1 MLVVLALIAALPL
14 VAQGDGA
21 TALHWASYRDDLEAA
36 ARLIRNGAN
45 VNAANDL
52 GATPLWA
59 ACQNGSAAMT
69 RLLLDAGANPK
80 TALLS
85 GETPLMTAARS
96 GQAEVVRLLLA
107 KDAAVNAR
115 ATRSQ
120 TALMWAVAQ
129 RQHEVVRLL
138 LAHGAD
144 VKARTDEW
152 KQLWQTGPDQDIH
165 PDYHVWIRQGG
176 FTPLLFAAREGD
188 LESARLLVAAGADV
202 NDRAAQG
209 ISATVLAAHSG
220 NGELVDFLL
229 EKGADPNAAEGGY
242 TALHAALLRRNHK
255 AVAALLARGADPN
268 AKVRVSTPVRRSSQ
282 DFYFHPAYVGA
293 TPFWLAARFCQPDA
307 MRLLAQHGADPRFVH
322 TVGYWGERLASSQ
335 YERKAPGPTTAL
347 MAALGMGGPGS
358 GFRGPDPADRE
369 SLTLEAVKLAID
381 CGVDVNAV
389 NAEGRTALDG
399 AKALRYQSVV
409 DFLLAKGAQCNRC
422 GPARAGP

>member
-21 TALHWASYRDDLEAA
+21 TALHWASYHDDLEAA
-36 ARLIRNGAN
+36 ARLIRSGAN

-59 ACQNGSAAMT
+59 ACQNGSAAMV
-69 RLLLDAGANPK
+69 RKLLEAGANPNA
-80 TALLS
+80 ALLS

-96 GQAEVVRLLLA
+96 GQPEVVRLLLA
-107 KDAAVNAR
+107 KNAIVNAR

-129 RQHEVVRLL
+129 QHHEVVKLL

-144 VKARTDEW
+144 VKARTDTW
-152 KQLWQTGPDQDIH
+152 NQLWQTGPDQDIH

-202 NDRAAQG
+202 NDETAQG

-220 NGELVDFLL
+220 NGDLVEFLL

-242 TALHAALLRRNHK
+242 TALHAAILRGNRK
-255 AVAALLARGADPN
+255 AVAALLARRADPN
-268 AKVRVSTPVRRSSQ
+268 AKLRVATPVRRSSQ

-293 TPFWLAARFCQPDA
+293 TPFWLAARFCQPDV
-307 MRLLAQHGADPRFVH
+307 MRLLAKHGADPRCVH
-322 TVGYWGERLASSQ
+322 QVSYWGERLASSQ
-335 YERKAPGPTTAL
+335 YQRRTPGPTTAL
-347 MAALGMGGPGS
+347 MAALGMGGPNG
-358 GFRGPDPADRE
+358 GFRAPDPADRE
-369 SLTLEAVKLAID
+369 ALTLEAVKLAVD
-381 CGVDVNAV
+381 LGVDVNAV

-399 AKALRYQSVV
+399 ARALRFASVV
-409 DFLLAKGAQCNRC
+409 EFLVAQR
-422 GPARAGP
+422 